1 MGRLRDVR
9 PFSDLNLDGQS
20 PLRAQ
25 PDRGEW
31 GPLDVP
37 STRQKRWVRIV
48 VPVVAVAIA
57 VGLFFLGR
65 FFYLVLIGA

>member
-1 MGRLRDVR
+1 MRV
-9 PFSDLNLDGQS
+9 FTNLNLDGRT

-31 GPLDVP
+31 GPAEVP
-37 STRQKRWVRIV
+37 STRSKKALRIV

-65 FFYLVLIGA
+65 FFYLLLIGA